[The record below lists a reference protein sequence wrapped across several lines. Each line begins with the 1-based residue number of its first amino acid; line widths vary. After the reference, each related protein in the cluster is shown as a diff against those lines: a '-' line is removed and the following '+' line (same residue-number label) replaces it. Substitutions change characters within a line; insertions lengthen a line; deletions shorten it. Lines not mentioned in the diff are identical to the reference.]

1 MHGQQTAILI
11 SPTLV
16 ARGVYSVNVPVPN
29 AVHEIARDLRPA
41 LTGFE
46 RIRERHRQTLLLK
59 RLPADDRR
67 EYIQAEQR
75 ARRALEGAPAV
86 EAQITGLDVF
96 REPPDGSAPV
106 LFLRVESPGLQ
117 QLHGM
122 LVDEFGAVG
131 EVLEGDEYEPH
142 VTLARGGGPS
152 DLGPLLDRDIEPITW
167 SIEELIFYDAT
178 YYEKIGELSLPN

>member
-1 MHGQQTAILI
+1 M
-11 SPTLV
+11 
-16 ARGVYSVNVPVPN
+16 YSVNVPVPN
-29 AVHEIARDLRPA
+29 EAHELARELRPA
-41 LTGFE
+41 LTGFQ
-46 RIRERHRQTLLLK
+46 RIRERNRQTLLLK

-67 EYIQAEQR
+67 EYIRAEQR
-75 ARRALEGAPAV
+75 ARQALEGAPAV
-86 EAQITGLDVF
+86 EARITGLDVF

-142 VTLARGGGPS
+142 ITLARGGGPT
-152 DLGPLLDRDIEPITW
+152 DLDPLLDRDLDPITW
-167 SIEELIFYDAT
+167 PIEELIFYDAT
-178 YYEKIGELSLPN
+178 YYERISGLSLPN

>member
-1 MHGQQTAILI
+1 M
-11 SPTLV
+11 
-16 ARGVYSVNVPVPN
+16 YSVNVPVP
-29 AVHEIARDLRPA
+29 AEAHELARELRPA
-41 LTGFE
+41 LTGFQ

-67 EYIQAEQR
+67 EYLEAERR
-75 ARRALEGAPAV
+75 ARLALEGAPVV
-86 EAQITGLDVF
+86 EAQITGVDAF

-106 LFLRVESPGLQ
+106 VFLRVESPGLQ

-142 VTLARGGGPS
+142 ITLARGGGP
-152 DLGPLLDRDIEPITW
+152 DLEPLLAREFDPITW
-167 SIEELIFYDAT
+167 TIEELIFYDAT
-178 YYEKIGELSLPN
+178 YYERITGLSLPN

>member
-1 MHGQQTAILI
+1 M
-11 SPTLV
+11 
-16 ARGVYSVNVPVPN
+16 YSVNVPVPN
-29 AVHEIARDLRPA
+29 AVHDLARDLRPA
-41 LTGFE
+41 LTGFQ
-46 RIRERHRQTLLLK
+46 RIRDRGRQTLLLK

-67 EYIQAEQR
+67 EYLDAERR
-75 ARRALEGAPAV
+75 ARDALRGAPAV
-86 EAQITGLDVF
+86 EAQVTGLDVF

-142 VTLARGGGPS
+142 VTLARGDGP
-152 DLGPLLDRDIEPITW
+152 DLGPLLSREFEPITW
-167 SIEELIFYDAT
+167 TVEELIFYDAT
-178 YYEKIGELSLPN
+178 YHERISGLSLPN